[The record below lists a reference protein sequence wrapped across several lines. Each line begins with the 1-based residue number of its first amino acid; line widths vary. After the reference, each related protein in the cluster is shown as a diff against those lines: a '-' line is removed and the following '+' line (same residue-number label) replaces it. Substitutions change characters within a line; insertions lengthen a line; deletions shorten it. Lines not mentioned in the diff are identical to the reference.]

1 MKNEILGWKDPLYL
15 CALRVKLCFLCGEK
29 RLTTEFAEGIQ
40 SEQRYVIEFMAVAAV
55 QSAPE
60 QIIPTILIIFV

>member
-1 MKNEILGWKDPLYL
+1 MKSWGGRTPLHL
-15 CALRVKLCFLCGEK
+15 CALRVKLCSLCGKK

-60 QIIPTILIIFV
+60 QIIPAILIIFV